1 MYTGNLYIRPTLTKK
16 TYSTYFI
23 LLWMSLTTGGAV
35 QSTAARSVACRCIL
49 ILFYDVTQK
58 RVALQL
64 RSLLLHWIAVHSITT
79 MHDMTYRNIPC
90 VFMYIHLYINT
101 LIDMLNDST
110 SHVEAMTLHIASL
123 CLLCGG
129 GRIFTRLCLTG
140 ANYAV
145 RITHSQLWSLHSE
158 GLCHELSW
166 LRSPLQ
172 WLRVLEQGQLG
183 PQNSQCSCEH
193 VDTSCRIRSC
203 IVLIIPKELF
213 LEAQRLPTWQKLQL
227 HCNLQ

>member
-1 MYTGNLYIRPTLTKK
+1 MTLHKSALRYSCVPFYSIGLQYIASPPCTTWRTETFRA
-16 TYSTYFI
+16 YSCTFI
-23 LLWMSLTTGGAV
+23 CTSILS
-35 QSTAARSVACRCIL
+35 L
-49 ILFYDVTQK
+49 IL
-58 RVALQL
+58 
-64 RSLLLHWIAVHSITT
+64 
-79 MHDMTYRNIPC
+79 
-90 VFMYIHLYINT
+90 
-101 LIDMLNDST
+101 LNDST